1 MISNLFGQ
9 LQYSL
14 VSIGKGVVGILPS
27 VIGAVAVFIVGM
39 VFGHAL
45 SRVVRELVRMI
56 KLDEL
61 LAKAGVSEWF
71 TRAGVHFNA
80 GKFLGGIAKMFIVAV
95 FTVAALD
102 ILGLDKVTEY
112 LASIVLGYL
121 PQVIVAVLVLMVS
134 VIVADIAGKFTTS
147 GTQTIGVKASR
158 FLGGVVKVSIWVFA
172 LIVALSHLGIG
183 AQYLYTLFTGVVVM
197 LALSGGL
204 AFGLGGKTVAEDL
217 LKSMRD
223 EIRKDLKHPHE
234 S

>member
-1 MISNLFGQ
+1 MIADLLGQ
-9 LQYSL
+9 LSYSL
-14 VSIGKGVVGILPS
+14 TSIGKGVIGVVPSIL
-27 VIGAVAVFIVGM
+27 GAVVVFIVGM
-39 VFGHAL
+39 VFAHAL
-45 SRVVRELVRMI
+45 DKVVRELVRMV
-56 KLDEL
+56 KLDEAF
-61 LAKAGVSEWF
+61 AKIGVSEWF
-71 TRAGVHFNA
+71 TREGVRFSA
-80 GKFLGGIAKMFIVAV
+80 GKFLGGLARIFIVAV

-112 LASIVLGYL
+112 LTSIVLGYL

-172 LIVALSHLGIG
+172 IIVALSHLGIG

-197 LALSGGL
+197 LALAGGL
-204 AFGLGGKTVAEDL
+204 AFGLGGKDVAGDL
-217 LKSMRD
+217 LKSIRD

>member
-1 MISNLFGQ
+1 L
-9 LQYSL
+9 L
-14 VSIGKGVVGILPS
+14 
-27 VIGAVAVFIVGM
+27 GAIVVFILGM
-39 VFGHAL
+39 VFAHAL
-45 SRVVRELVRMI
+45 CKVIREVVRMAKI
-56 KLDEL
+56 GEL
-61 LAKAGVSEWF
+61 LEKAGVQGWF
-71 TRAGVHFNA
+71 TRAGVRFDA
-80 GKFLGGIAKMFIVAV
+80 GKFLGGLAKIFIIAV

-147 GTQTIGVKASR
+147 GTQTIGLKASR
-158 FLGGVVKVSIWVFA
+158 FLGGVVRVSIWVFA

-197 LALSGGL
+197 LALAGGL

-217 LKSMRD
+217 LVSVRN
-223 EIRKDLKHPHE
+223 ELRKDMKHPHE
-234 S
+234 KE